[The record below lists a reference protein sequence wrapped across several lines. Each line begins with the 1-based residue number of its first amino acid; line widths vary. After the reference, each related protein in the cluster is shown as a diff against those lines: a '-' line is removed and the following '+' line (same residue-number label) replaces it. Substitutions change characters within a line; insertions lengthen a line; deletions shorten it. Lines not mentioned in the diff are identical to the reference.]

1 MMCGLAGMPMVEG
14 LAGNLKES
22 NYSGGEY
29 SQLYHKEGTMN
40 KYRIMDK
47 SITVLI
53 YLAAFSLLVHIG
65 KIGWYIGRMF
75 FKTVGGE

>member
-1 MMCGLAGMPMVEG
+1 
-14 LAGNLKES
+14 
-22 NYSGGEY
+22 
-29 SQLYHKEGTMN
+29 MN